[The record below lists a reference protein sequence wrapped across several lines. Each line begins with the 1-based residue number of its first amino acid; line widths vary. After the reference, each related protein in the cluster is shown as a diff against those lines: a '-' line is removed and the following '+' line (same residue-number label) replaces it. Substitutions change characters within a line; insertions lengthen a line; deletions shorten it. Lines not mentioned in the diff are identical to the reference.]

1 MDIENGLLDW
11 LKLYTLKELKDLEGS
26 YYSKIKN
33 SNKYIPVKIKD
44 ARNKYLHEKGYIK
57 KDYSIKYIRLE
68 DIESYLWKKISIKLE

>member
-1 MDIENGLLDW
+1 MIENELLDW

-44 ARNKYLHEKGYIK
+44 ARNKYLCEKWYIK

-68 DIESYLWKKISIKLE
+68 DIEKYLWKKISIKFE

>member
-1 MDIENGLLDW
+1 MIENELLDW

-44 ARNKYLHEKGYIK
+44 ARNKYLHEKWYIK

-68 DIESYLWKKISIKLE
+68 DIEYYLWKKISIKFE

>member
-1 MDIENGLLDW
+1 MDIEKELLDW
-11 LKLYTLKELKDLEGS
+11 LKLYTLKELKDLEWS

-68 DIESYLWKKISIKLE
+68 DIESYLWKKISIKFE